1 MKTIRV
7 LSEQEAQRVA
17 SMITGLPLPF
27 TITIGDGDKR
37 TLSQNALIHKW
48 FGQIAAHYGDMT
60 AMEVKGECHVAY
72 GVPIRRRDPV
82 WSRVWERMFD
92 GLTYEQQC
100 FLFERGIL
108 AMTREM
114 TVKQL
119 TEYMDAMQAHYRAQ
133 GVSLLD
139 PEALKYENEVAE

>member
-37 TLSQNALIHKW
+37 SLSQNALIHKW

-60 AMEVKGECHVAY
+60 AMQVKGECHVAY

-119 TEYMDAMQAHYRAQ
+119 TEYMDAMQAHYRAE
-133 GVSLLD
+133 GVALMD
-139 PEALKYENEVAE
+139 PEALKYENEVIE